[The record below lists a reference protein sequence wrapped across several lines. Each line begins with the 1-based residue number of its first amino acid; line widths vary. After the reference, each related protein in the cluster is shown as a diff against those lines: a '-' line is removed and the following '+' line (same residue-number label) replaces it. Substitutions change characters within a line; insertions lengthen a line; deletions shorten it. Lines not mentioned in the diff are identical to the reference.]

1 MVCLSVNLVKR
12 VYAYKQMFCF
22 TAVSVDKYKR
32 RYCVAPKGL
41 TGTGSGLSAVSI
53 GAGTELLKISL
64 K

>member
-1 MVCLSVNLVKR
+1 MDCLSVNFVKR
-12 VYAYKQMFCF
+12 VYAYKQIFCF

-41 TGTGSGLSAVSI
+41 TGSGLSAVSI